1 MCIMGDDILLGSK
14 IDLPLNLRRK
24 IAFFMEQEYNYKID
38 SEQSPQ
44 NPLTTNEDDCSS
56 FLRVK
61 TLNGLPFQAG

>member
-14 IDLPLNLRRK
+14 IDLPRRLRRK
-24 IAFFMEQEYNYKID
+24 IASFMEKEYNYKID
-38 SEQSPQ
+38 GEQPAQ
-44 NPLTTNEDDCSS
+44 DPLTTEEEKCSS